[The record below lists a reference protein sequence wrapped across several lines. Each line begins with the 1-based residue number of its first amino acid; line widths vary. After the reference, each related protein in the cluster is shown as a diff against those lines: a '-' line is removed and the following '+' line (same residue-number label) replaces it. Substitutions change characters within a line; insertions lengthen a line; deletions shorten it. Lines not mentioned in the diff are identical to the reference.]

1 MFPIDLSITRIKKH
15 TSQVWSF
22 FMIPQQAPRP
32 EFIAGQVA
40 VFEMGNHH
48 SAYVAFASAPE
59 DEEFEFLIKR
69 GAATNVTGRLF
80 DPHSTKH
87 VMLRNIIGHGFAVD
101 AHRGSDLVLIA
112 MGTGLAPLRSA
123 LRHIFYHR
131 AEFGRLVVLYGARTV
146 EDFCFEDEMMTEWKR
161 HGVELRQVISQPT
174 AEWSGPTGYV
184 QGLLDHIVPDLRR
197 PVALVC
203 GSNEMIA
210 QTSGRLVTLGFA
222 REAILTNY

>member
-32 EFIAGQVA
+32 DFVAGQVA
-40 VFEMGNHH
+40 VIEMGNHH